1 MNLIITCPRHF
12 ENETSEEIKGILNEL
27 GDTKPIITVTEM
39 PGILTISTK
48 INEIEVVN
56 RIQELILDEPWRI
69 RYCQRIIPIQSTVN
83 TNLEEIQKE
92 TQKLVGVINSNET
105 YRITIEKRNFN
116 ISKNEIIEKIANNL
130 TNKVSL
136 EDPDWII
143 LIEILG
149 ITTGLAVLRKGS
161 IVSVEKMKRSISS

>member
-12 ENETSEEIKGILNEL
+12 ENETSEEIKGILNEM
-27 GDTKPIITVTEM
+27 GDTKPIISITEM

-48 INEIEVVN
+48 INEIDVVN
-56 RIQELILDEPWRI
+56 SIQNLILEEPWRI

-83 TNLEEIQKE
+83 TNLEDIRKE
-92 TQKLVGVINSNET
+92 VQKLLGVINSDET

-116 ISKNEIIEKIANNL
+116 ISKNEIIKEIANKL
-130 TNKVSL
+130 SNKVSL
-136 EDPDWII
+136 DDPDWII

-149 ITTGLAVLRKGS
+149 ITSGLAVLRKDS